1 MRGQPGALSI
11 TIENYLLDLVFNHV
25 VHVCEPTL
33 TLGKNSNPRVS
44 DLIRLF
50 TDPVL
55 QECIPF
61 VFPY

>member
-11 TIENYLLDLVFNHV
+11 SIENYLLDLAFNHV
-25 VHVCEPTL
+25 VHVYEPTL

-44 DLIRLF
+44 DF

-61 VFPY
+61 VFPH